1 MDNRPDMLLL
11 VSVGNTRTR
20 CAACLLKPRAG
31 SGVVGLQPSRVVNN
45 DSPEGVAQALT
56 ELLPAMA
63 DASESA
69 RGVLLIASVN
79 RSFSDQVLS
88 VLSRQLGSRCPRI
101 ITLRSPG
108 SKAQGF
114 EGGATLDV
122 PIRTDLTGE
131 ITVGVDRVLCALAAH
146 RKSGEAC
153 VVIDAGTAV
162 TVDFVDAFG
171 VFKGG
176 VIAPG
181 VSMMA
186 RALNQQTDALPSV
199 QTTSERPAGPLGKT
213 TAEAIALGCL
223 GAVQGLAR
231 LQIDRTAEMSGAYPR
246 IIATGGDAVLL
257 FENDDLVEHIVPDLV
272 LMGMHAAWE
281 SLFGDDAEESDDDAD
296 ADADDDRSTRAERS
310 RA

>member
-45 DSPEGVAQALT
+45 DSAEGVAQALV
-56 ELLPAMA
+56 ELLPAMGE
-63 DASESA
+63 ASESA

-88 VLSRQLGSRCPRI
+88 ALNKQLGARCPRI

-108 SKAQGF
+108 AKVSGF

-199 QTTSERPAGPLGKT
+199 QTGSTRPAGPLGKT

-281 SLFGDDAEESDDDAD
+281 SLFGDDAEEGDDI

>member
-1 MDNRPDMLLL
+1 MDTRPDMLLL

-20 CAACLLKPRAG
+20 SAACLLKPRAG

-45 DSPEGVAQALT
+45 DSPEGVAQALV
-56 ELLPAMA
+56 ELLPAMGE
-63 DASESA
+63 ASESA

-88 VLSRQLGSRCPRI
+88 VLTKQLGPRCPRI

-108 SKAQGF
+108 AKVQGF

-186 RALNQQTDALPSV
+186 RALNQHTDALPNV
-199 QTTSERPAGPLGKT
+199 QTASERPAGPLGKT

-257 FENDDLVEHIVPDLV
+257 FEHDDLVEHIVPDLV

-281 SLFGDDAEESDDDAD
+281 SLFGDDAEEGDDDEAGT
-296 ADADDDRSTRAERS
+296 DDDRSTRAERS